1 MTKKE
6 LKQKTTNELQSLQE
20 FNKNKAIE
28 LINEGY
34 YVMAIEYLNRA
45 EDIDSILYC
54 RKNGFDIK
62 KTD

>member
-6 LKQKTTNELQSLQE
+6 LKQKTTDELQSLQE
-20 FNKNKAIE
+20 SNKKRAIE

-54 RKNGFDIK
+54 RKNGFNI
-62 KTD
+62 